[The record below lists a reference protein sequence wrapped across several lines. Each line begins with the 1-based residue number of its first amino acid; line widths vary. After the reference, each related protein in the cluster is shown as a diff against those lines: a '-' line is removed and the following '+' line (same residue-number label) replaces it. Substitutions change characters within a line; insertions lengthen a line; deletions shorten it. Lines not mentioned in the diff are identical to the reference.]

1 MDEAQI
7 PKDDVGQEIG
17 PLDDQMQVVRLEQND
32 SMWAATTDEAVQD
45 ATVIIGSLPIHS
57 VPVDVLFDS
66 DSTHTFF
73 S

>member
-1 MDEAQI
+1 
-7 PKDDVGQEIG
+7 
-17 PLDDQMQVVRLEQND
+17 
-32 SMWAATTDEAVQD
+32 MWAATTDEAVQD

-57 VPVDVLFDS
+57 VPVVVLFDS